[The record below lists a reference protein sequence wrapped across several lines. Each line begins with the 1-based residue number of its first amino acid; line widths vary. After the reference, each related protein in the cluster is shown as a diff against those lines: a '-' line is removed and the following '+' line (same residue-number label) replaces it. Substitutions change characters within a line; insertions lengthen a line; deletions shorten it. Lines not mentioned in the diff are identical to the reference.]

1 MAFNFIKEFFGAI
14 SVEEQNGKITVSA
27 VKSKSALSDVYNY
40 WRTSR
45 IELNM
50 FTKVTPYTLEFYS
63 FFAVE
68 FTYML
73 NKLIE
78 QPGRGETSKR
88 TLKNVHQGMLE
99 NTWLQNTLIEHPEF
113 LDRNKLNL
121 FSKTP
126 LKHQAAF
133 FDHYERVTPQFLLN
147 GYTLGMGTGTG
158 KAQVLS
164 AKIRIPGG
172 WSTMGEM
179 QVGTKIITP
188 SGDTTSVIGVFPQ
201 GVTRVYRVHFSD
213 GRYSDVNPEHLWSI
227 RIKNYRKEMV
237 VTTEELR
244 QRLEKGNQDSKRLT
258 VPLIAA
264 EVGEEKSFP
273 IHPYLLGVI
282 LGDGH
287 IGENSVQIS
296 KFGEGLRERIASVLP
311 EGTMISEIPSSY
323 GLTFSII
330 KEPGT
335 KRNEMMKQLREIGL
349 TGKLSDEK
357 FIPEEYL
364 EGSKS
369 QRIALLQGLLD
380 TDGTVEKDQSYI
392 SFSSTSKNLSEGVQ
406 YLVRSL
412 GGIAKISQRVPH
424 FTYKD
429 ERKEGKTDY
438 RVSIRHK
445 FPEELFSLER
455 KRRLAERDN
464 QYREHLRL
472 RITDIEEIAPEETQ
486 CIMIDHP
493 EHLYVTDDF
502 IVTHNTFTT
511 LALAEMLHADVTV
524 IVSLKASIYRVWED
538 AMLNDYK
545 KPPNYWIFDRDRVL
559 PQSLPQYMI
568 FHFESLGE
576 LMKLTGR
583 LAGKKVAL
591 ILDESHNLNELTS
604 GRTQQ
609 ILQIGQRLKPI
620 TTLWASATPIKAYGA
635 EAIPMLSS
643 YDPLMTPEVTEAF
656 KKLYGK
662 SSKKCFDIINHRLGN
677 VIFKVDI
684 IKSNPIPKTVPIKI
698 KNPERFLLTT
708 LKQDM
713 KDYIVERIAYWQK
726 MKPQAEECRK
736 KVWRIVEQSREGKD
750 EVEKFKIYKRCF
762 EGISKTTDYESV
774 KEEMVL
780 CNQYEKTVIDP
791 LLSNELRREWRSY
804 KSVLKYL
811 PLKVRGECLGNVVS
825 KRREEVTIAMIEAI
839 DLPKYINEAEKKTII
854 FTSYVEAVDD
864 THKYLEKQGF
874 KPISVHGQNKEDLTS
889 QVKKFFDGPD
899 NPLIATF
906 QSLSTSVPLTVA
918 NTILALNVPFRDY
931 IFEQAIGRID
941 RINQDTQTYVFKFV
955 LDTGDEPNISTRT
968 LDILEWSAEQVDQL
982 LGVKEP
988 IALESLQ
995 HDLGRLYVSSNGW
1008 GTTLP
1013 EWVEDSEFNDWDF

>member
-1 MAFNFIKEFFGAI
+1 MAFNFIKEIFGQV

-27 VKSKSALSDVYNY
+27 VKSKNALSDVYNY

-158 KAQVLS
+158 K
-164 AKIRIPGG
+164 
-172 WSTMGEM
+172 
-179 QVGTKIITP
+179 
-188 SGDTTSVIGVFPQ
+188 
-201 GVTRVYRVHFSD
+201 
-213 GRYSDVNPEHLWSI
+213 
-227 RIKNYRKEMV
+227 
-237 VTTEELR
+237 
-244 QRLEKGNQDSKRLT
+244 
-258 VPLIAA
+258 
-264 EVGEEKSFP
+264 
-273 IHPYLLGVI
+273 
-282 LGDGH
+282 
-287 IGENSVQIS
+287 
-296 KFGEGLRERIASVLP
+296 
-311 EGTMISEIPSSY
+311 
-323 GLTFSII
+323 
-330 KEPGT
+330 
-335 KRNEMMKQLREIGL
+335 
-349 TGKLSDEK
+349 
-357 FIPEEYL
+357 
-364 EGSKS
+364 
-369 QRIALLQGLLD
+369 
-380 TDGTVEKDQSYI
+380 
-392 SFSSTSKNLSEGVQ
+392 
-406 YLVRSL
+406 
-412 GGIAKISQRVPH
+412 
-424 FTYKD
+424 
-429 ERKEGKTDY
+429 
-438 RVSIRHK
+438 
-445 FPEELFSLER
+445 
-455 KRRLAERDN
+455 
-464 QYREHLRL
+464 
-472 RITDIEEIAPEETQ
+472 
-486 CIMIDHP
+486 
-493 EHLYVTDDF
+493 
-502 IVTHNTFTT
+502 TFTT

-591 ILDESHNLNELTS
+591 ILDESHNLNELTAS
-604 GRTQQ
+604 RTQQ

-726 MKPQAEECRK
+726 RKPQAEECRK

-864 THKYLEKQGF
+864 THKYLEKKGF

-982 LGVKEP
+982 LGVKDP